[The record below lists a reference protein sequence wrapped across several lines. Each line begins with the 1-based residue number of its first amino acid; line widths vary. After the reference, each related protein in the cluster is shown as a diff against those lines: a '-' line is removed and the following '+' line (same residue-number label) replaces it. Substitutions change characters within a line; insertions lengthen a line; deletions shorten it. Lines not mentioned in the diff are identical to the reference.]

1 MFSDDAGLVPSR
13 AQHSRRASPPI
24 PTWPLRASV
33 SSELRLDLRFVAALA
48 PAHEVLWVSGCAA
61 MRRLVVAVASQA
73 QRL

>member
-1 MFSDDAGLVPSR
+1 
-13 AQHSRRASPPI
+13 
-24 PTWPLRASV
+24 LRASV